1 MTEVLEFETYL
12 SISSKKFKIYLL
24 DTKNLK
30 NLYFEEKNFENS
42 ISIPDLNN
50 LEKFLDNNIFK
61 IEKLIGKFVKNI
73 NLILDTERF
82 LRINISLK
90 KNNYEQIVN
99 KKILEN
105 SLHELK
111 DLFNESYQDYKIVHM
126 LLVSY
131 LIDGSH
137 YSELKF
143 DLNFKNL
150 SLETQFIALPIK
162 LVTEI
167 NKTLENYQI
176 KIANYFDQNYIQS
189 LFKGQNI
196 DLSEMAYKSKFGFNN
211 NEVSLIP
218 KNIKKTG
225 FFEKFFQLFS

>member
-1 MTEVLEFETYL
+1 MTEALEFETYL

-24 DTKNLK
+24 DTKNFK
-30 NLYFEEKNFENS
+30 NLYFEEKNFEDG
-42 ISIPDLNN
+42 ISILDLNN

-73 NLILDTERF
+73 NLILDTEKF

-90 KNNYEQIVN
+90 KNNYEQIIT

-105 SLHELK
+105 SLLELK

-131 LIDGSH
+131 LIDGNH

-143 DLNFKNL
+143 DLNFKN
-150 SLETQFIALPIK
+150 FALPIK
-162 LVTEI
+162 LVFEI

-176 KIANYFDQNYIQS
+176 KITNYFDQNYIQS

>member
-1 MTEVLEFETYL
+1 MTEALEFETYL

-24 DTKNLK
+24 DTKNFK
-30 NLYFEEKNFENS
+30 NLYFEEKNFEDG
-42 ISIPDLNN
+42 ISILDLNN

-105 SLHELK
+105 SLYELK

-126 LLVSY
+126 LIVSY

-162 LVTEI
+162 LVIEI

>member
-1 MTEVLEFETYL
+1 MTEALEFETYL

-42 ISIPDLNN
+42 ISILDLNN

-73 NLILDTERF
+73 NLILDTEKF

-90 KNNYEQIVN
+90 KNNYEQIIT

-105 SLHELK
+105 SLLELK
-111 DLFNESYQDYKIVHM
+111 ELFNESYQDYKIVHM

-131 LIDGSH
+131 MIDGSH

-162 LVTEI
+162 LVIEI
-167 NKTLENYQI
+167 NKILENYQI
-176 KIANYFDQNYIQS
+176 KITNYFDQNYIQT

>member
-1 MTEVLEFETYL
+1 MTEALEFETYL

-24 DTKNLK
+24 DTKNFK
-30 NLYFEEKNFENS
+30 NLYFEEKNFEDS
-42 ISIPDLNN
+42 ISILDLNN

-73 NLILDTERF
+73 NLILDTEKF

-90 KNNYEQIVN
+90 KNNYEQIIT

-105 SLHELK
+105 SLLELK

-162 LVTEI
+162 LVFEI

-176 KIANYFDQNYIQS
+176 KIANYFDQNYLQS

>member
-1 MTEVLEFETYL
+1 MTEALEFETYL

-73 NLILDTERF
+73 NLILDTEKF

-90 KNNYEQIVN
+90 KNNYEQIIT

-105 SLHELK
+105 SLLELK
-111 DLFNESYQDYKIVHM
+111 ELFNESYQDYKIVHM

-162 LVTEI
+162 LVIEI

>member
-1 MTEVLEFETYL
+1 MTEALEFETYL

-42 ISIPDLNN
+42 ISILDLNN

-105 SLHELK
+105 SLYELK

-162 LVTEI
+162 LVIEI

>member
-1 MTEVLEFETYL
+1 MTEALEFETYL

-42 ISIPDLNN
+42 ISILDLNN

-73 NLILDTERF
+73 NLILDSEKF

-90 KNNYEQIVN
+90 KNNYEQIDN

-105 SLHELK
+105 SLLELK

-126 LLVSY
+126 LLVRY
-131 LIDGSH
+131 MIDGSH

-162 LVTEI
+162 LVIEI
-167 NKTLENYQI
+167 NKILENYQI
-176 KIANYFDQNYIQS
+176 KITNYFDQNYIQS

>member
-1 MTEVLEFETYL
+1 MTEALEFETYL

-24 DTKNLK
+24 DTKNFK
-30 NLYFEEKNFENS
+30 NLYFEEKNFEDS
-42 ISIPDLNN
+42 ISILDLNN

-162 LVTEI
+162 LVFEI

-176 KIANYFDQNYIQS
+176 KITNYFDENYIQS
-189 LFKGQNI
+189 LFKGQNL
-196 DLSEMAYKSKFGFNN
+196 DLSEMAYKSKIGFNN

>member
-1 MTEVLEFETYL
+1 MTESLEFETYL

-24 DTKNLK
+24 DTKNLQ
-30 NLYFEEKNFENS
+30 NLYFEEKNFENNIS
-42 ISIPDLNN
+42 ISDLNN

-73 NLILDTERF
+73 NLILDTEKF

-90 KNNYEQIVN
+90 KNNYEQIIT

-105 SLHELK
+105 SLLELK
-111 DLFNESYQDYKIVHM
+111 DLFKESYQDYIIVHM

-131 LIDGSH
+131 LIDGSY

-150 SLETQFIALPIK
+150 SLETHFIALPIK
-162 LVTEI
+162 LVIEI
-167 NKTLENYQI
+167 NKILENYQI
-176 KIANYFDQNYIQS
+176 KITNYFDQNYIQT

>member
-1 MTEVLEFETYL
+1 MTEDLEFETYL

-30 NLYFEEKNFENS
+30 NLYFDEKNFENS
-42 ISIPDLNN
+42 ISILDLNN

-73 NLILDTERF
+73 NLILDTEKF

-90 KNNYEQIVN
+90 KNNYEQIIT
-99 KKILEN
+99 KKIIEN
-105 SLHELK
+105 SLIELK
-111 DLFNESYQDYKIVHM
+111 ELFNESYQDYKIVHM

-131 LIDGSH
+131 MIDGSH
-137 YSELKF
+137 YSELKL

-162 LVTEI
+162 LVIEI
-167 NKTLENYQI
+167 NKILENYHI
-176 KIANYFDQNYIQS
+176 KITNYFDQNYIQT

>member
-1 MTEVLEFETYL
+1 MTEGLDFETYL
-12 SISSKKFKIYLL
+12 SISSKKFRIYLL
-24 DTKNLK
+24 DTKNLQ
-30 NLYFEEKNFENS
+30 NLYFEEKNFEKN
-42 ISIPDLNN
+42 ISILDLNI

-73 NLILDTERF
+73 NLILDSEKF

-90 KNNYEQIVN
+90 KNNYEQIIT
-99 KKILEN
+99 KKFLEN
-105 SLHELK
+105 SLLELK
-111 DLFNESYQDYKIVHM
+111 DLFKESYIDYKIVHM

-131 LIDGSH
+131 LIDGTH

-150 SLETQFIALPIK
+150 SLETQFIALPNK
-162 LVTEI
+162 FVFEI
-167 NKTLENYQI
+167 NKILENYQI
-176 KIANYFDQNYIQS
+176 NISNYFDQNHIQT
-189 LFKGQNI
+189 LFKGQNMV
-196 DLSEMAYKSKFGFNN
+196 LSEMAYKSKLVYN
-211 NEVSLIP
+211 NEISLIP

>member
-1 MTEVLEFETYL
+1 MTEALEFETYL

-30 NLYFEEKNFENS
+30 SLYFEEKNFENS

-73 NLILDTERF
+73 NLILDTEKF

-90 KNNYEQIVN
+90 KNNYEQIIT

-105 SLHELK
+105 SLLELK
-111 DLFNESYQDYKIVHM
+111 ELFNESYQDYKIVHM

-131 LIDGSH
+131 MIDGSH

-162 LVTEI
+162 LVIEI
-167 NKTLENYQI
+167 NKILENYQI
-176 KIANYFDQNYIQS
+176 KITNYFDQNYIQT

>member
-1 MTEVLEFETYL
+1 MTEALEFETYL

-24 DTKNLK
+24 DTKNLQ
-30 NLYFEEKNFENS
+30 NLYFEEKNFENNIS
-42 ISIPDLNN
+42 ISDLNN

-73 NLILDTERF
+73 NLILDTEKF

-90 KNNYEQIVN
+90 KNNYEQIIT

-105 SLHELK
+105 SLLELK

-131 LIDGSH
+131 LIDGNH

-143 DLNFKNL
+143 DLSFKNL

-162 LVTEI
+162 LVFEI

>member
-1 MTEVLEFETYL
+1 MTEGLEFETYL

-24 DTKNLK
+24 DTKNFK
-30 NLYFEEKNFENS
+30 NLYFEEKNFEDS
-42 ISIPDLNN
+42 ISIPDSNN

-162 LVTEI
+162 FVFEI

-176 KIANYFDQNYIQS
+176 KTTNYFDQNYIQS

-196 DLSEMAYKSKFGFNN
+196 DLSEMAHKSKFGFNN

-218 KNIKKTG
+218 KNTIKTG

>member
-1 MTEVLEFETYL
+1 MTEALEFETYL

-105 SLHELK
+105 SLYELK

-162 LVTEI
+162 LVIEI
-167 NKTLENYQI
+167 NKILENYHI
-176 KIANYFDQNYIQS
+176 KITNYFDQNYIQT

>member
-1 MTEVLEFETYL
+1 MTEALEFETYL

-24 DTKNLK
+24 DTKNFK
-30 NLYFEEKNFENS
+30 NLYFEEKNFEDG
-42 ISIPDLNN
+42 ISILDLNN

-73 NLILDTERF
+73 NLILDTEKF

-90 KNNYEQIVN
+90 KNNYEQIDN

-105 SLHELK
+105 SLLELK

-126 LLVSY
+126 LVVSY

-162 LVTEI
+162 LVFEI

-176 KIANYFDQNYIQS
+176 RITNYFDQNYIQN

-196 DLSEMAYKSKFGFNN
+196 DLSEMAYKSKLGFNN

>member
-1 MTEVLEFETYL
+1 MTEALEFETYL

-24 DTKNLK
+24 DTKNFK
-30 NLYFEEKNFENS
+30 NLYFEEKNFEDG
-42 ISIPDLNN
+42 ISILDLNN

-126 LLVSY
+126 LLVRY
-131 LIDGSH
+131 LINGRH

-162 LVTEI
+162 FVFEI

-176 KIANYFDQNYIQS
+176 KTTNYFDQNYIQS

>member
-1 MTEVLEFETYL
+1 MTEALEFETYL

-73 NLILDTERF
+73 NLILDTEKF

-90 KNNYEQIVN
+90 KNNYEQIIT

-105 SLHELK
+105 SLLELK
-111 DLFNESYQDYKIVHM
+111 DLFKESYQDYKIVHM

-162 LVTEI
+162 LVIEI

>member
-1 MTEVLEFETYL
+1 MTEALEFETYL

-42 ISIPDLNN
+42 ISILDLNN

-111 DLFNESYQDYKIVHM
+111 DLFNDSYQDYKIVHM

-162 LVTEI
+162 LVFEI
-167 NKTLENYQI
+167 NKILENYQI
-176 KIANYFDQNYIQS
+176 KITNYFDQNYIQS

>member
-1 MTEVLEFETYL
+1 MNKEQEFENYL
-12 SISSKKFKIYLL
+12 SISPNKFGIYLI
-24 DTKNLK
+24 DKKNLK
-30 NLYFEEKNFENS
+30 NLYNEELVINDNNNYIDFS
-42 ISIPDLNN
+42 ILK
-50 LEKFLDNNIFK
+50 KFLDNNIFK

-150 SLETQFIALPIK
+150 SLETKFIALPIK
-162 LVTEI
+162 LVFEI
-167 NKTLENYQI
+167 NKTLENYHI
-176 KIANYFDQNYIQS
+176 KITNYFDQNYIQS

>member
-1 MTEVLEFETYL
+1 MTEALEFETYL

-24 DTKNLK
+24 DTKNFQ
-30 NLYFEEKNFENS
+30 NLYFEEKNFEDS

-105 SLHELK
+105 SLYELK

-162 LVTEI
+162 LVFEI

-176 KIANYFDQNYIQS
+176 KITNYFDANYIQS
-189 LFKGQNI
+189 LFKGQNL
-196 DLSEMAYKSKFGFNN
+196 DLSEMAYKSKIGFNN

>member
-1 MTEVLEFETYL
+1 MTEGSGFETYL

-24 DTKNLK
+24 DTKNLQ

-42 ISIPDLNN
+42 ISILDLNN

-73 NLILDTERF
+73 NLILDSEKF

-90 KNNYEQIVN
+90 KNNYEQIIT

-105 SLHELK
+105 SLLELK
-111 DLFNESYQDYKIVHM
+111 DLFNDSYQDYKIVHM
-126 LLVSY
+126 LLVNY
-131 LIDGSH
+131 LIDGNH

-150 SLETQFIALPIK
+150 SLEAKFVALPIK
-162 LVTEI
+162 LV
-167 NKTLENYQI
+167 
-176 KIANYFDQNYIQS
+176 
-189 LFKGQNI
+189 
-196 DLSEMAYKSKFGFNN
+196 
-211 NEVSLIP
+211 
-218 KNIKKTG
+218 
-225 FFEKFFQLFS
+225 FE

>member
-1 MTEVLEFETYL
+1 MTEALEFETYL

-30 NLYFEEKNFENS
+30 NLYFDEKNFENS
-42 ISIPDLNN
+42 ISILDLNN

-73 NLILDTERF
+73 NLILDTEKF

-90 KNNYEQIVN
+90 KNNYEQIIT

-105 SLHELK
+105 SLLELK
-111 DLFNESYQDYKIVHM
+111 ELFNESYQDYKIVHM

-131 LIDGSH
+131 MIDGSH

-162 LVTEI
+162 LVIEI
-167 NKTLENYQI
+167 NKILENYQI
-176 KIANYFDQNYIQS
+176 KITNYFDQNYIQT

>member
-1 MTEVLEFETYL
+1 MTKALEFETYL

-24 DTKNLK
+24 DTKNFK
-30 NLYFEEKNFENS
+30 NLYFEEKNFEDS
-42 ISIPDLNN
+42 ISILDLNN

-73 NLILDTERF
+73 NLILDTEKF

-90 KNNYEQIVN
+90 KNNYEQTIT
-99 KKILEN
+99 KKIIEN
-105 SLHELK
+105 SLLELK
-111 DLFNESYQDYKIVHM
+111 ELFNESYQDYKIVHM

-131 LIDGSH
+131 MIDGSH

-162 LVTEI
+162 LVIEI
-167 NKTLENYQI
+167 NKILENYQI
-176 KIANYFDQNYIQS
+176 KITNYFDQNYIQT

>member
-1 MTEVLEFETYL
+1 MTEDLDFETYL

-42 ISIPDLNN
+42 ISILDLNN

-73 NLILDTERF
+73 NLILDTEKF

-90 KNNYEQIVN
+90 KNNYEQIIT

-105 SLHELK
+105 SLLELK
-111 DLFNESYQDYKIVHM
+111 ELFNESYQDYKIVHM
-126 LLVSY
+126 LLVRY
-131 LIDGSH
+131 MIDGSH

-162 LVTEI
+162 LVIEI
-167 NKTLENYQI
+167 NKI
-176 KIANYFDQNYIQS
+176 FGK
-189 LFKGQNI
+189 
-196 DLSEMAYKSKFGFNN
+196 LSN
-211 NEVSLIP
+211 
-218 KNIKKTG
+218 
-225 FFEKFFQLFS
+225 

>member
-1 MTEVLEFETYL
+1 MTEALEFETYL

-24 DTKNLK
+24 DTKNFK
-30 NLYFEEKNFENS
+30 NLYFEEKNFEDG
-42 ISIPDLNN
+42 ISILDLNN

-73 NLILDTERF
+73 NLILDTEKF

-90 KNNYEQIVN
+90 KNNYEQIIT

-105 SLHELK
+105 SLVELK
-111 DLFNESYQDYKIVHM
+111 DLFKESYQDYKIVHM

-131 LIDGSH
+131 LIDGSY

-162 LVTEI
+162 LVIEI
-167 NKTLENYQI
+167 NKILENYQI
-176 KIANYFDQNYIQS
+176 KITNYFDQNYIQT

>member
-1 MTEVLEFETYL
+1 MTEGLEFETYL
-12 SISSKKFKIYLL
+12 SISSKKFRIYLL

-73 NLILDTERF
+73 NLILDTEKF

-105 SLHELK
+105 SLLELK

-131 LIDGSH
+131 LIDGSY

-162 LVTEI
+162 LVFEI

-176 KIANYFDQNYIQS
+176 RITNYFDQNYIQN

-196 DLSEMAYKSKFGFNN
+196 DLSEMAYKSKSGFNN

>member
-1 MTEVLEFETYL
+1 MTEASEFETYL

-24 DTKNLK
+24 DTKNFK
-30 NLYFEEKNFENS
+30 NLYFEEKNFEDS
-42 ISIPDLNN
+42 ISILDLNN

-162 LVTEI
+162 FVFEI

-176 KIANYFDQNYIQS
+176 KTTNYFDQNYIQS

-196 DLSEMAYKSKFGFNN
+196 YLSEMAYRSKFGNNN

>member
-1 MTEVLEFETYL
+1 MSEALEFETYL

-162 LVTEI
+162 LVFEI

>member
-1 MTEVLEFETYL
+1 MTESLEFETYL
-12 SISSKKFKIYLL
+12 SISSKKFRIYLL

-42 ISIPDLNN
+42 ISILDLNN

-73 NLILDTERF
+73 NLILDSEKF

-90 KNNYEQIVN
+90 KNNYEQIIT
-99 KKILEN
+99 KKIIEN
-105 SLHELK
+105 SLIELK
-111 DLFNESYQDYKIVHM
+111 ELFNESYQDYKIVHM

-162 LVTEI
+162 LVIEI
-167 NKTLENYQI
+167 NKILENYHI
-176 KIANYFDQNYIQS
+176 KITNYFDQNYIQT

>member
-1 MTEVLEFETYL
+1 MTEDLDFETYL

-42 ISIPDLNN
+42 ISILDLNN

-73 NLILDTERF
+73 NLILDTEKF

-90 KNNYEQIVN
+90 KNNYEQIIT

-105 SLHELK
+105 SLLELK
-111 DLFNESYQDYKIVHM
+111 ELFNESYQDYKIVHM
-126 LLVSY
+126 LLVRY
-131 LIDGSH
+131 MIDGSH

-162 LVTEI
+162 LVIEI
-167 NKTLENYQI
+167 NKILENYQI
-176 KIANYFDQNYIQS
+176 KITNYFDQNYIQT

>member
-1 MTEVLEFETYL
+1 MTEDLDFETYL

-42 ISIPDLNN
+42 ISILDLNN

-73 NLILDTERF
+73 NLILDTEKF

-90 KNNYEQIVN
+90 KNNYEQIIT

-105 SLHELK
+105 SLLELK

-126 LLVSY
+126 LLVRY
-131 LIDGSH
+131 MIDGSH

-162 LVTEI
+162 LVFEI

-176 KIANYFDQNYIQS
+176 KITNYFDQNYIQS

-196 DLSEMAYKSKFGFNN
+196 DLSEMAHRSKFGFNN

-218 KNIKKTG
+218 KNNKKTG

>member
-1 MTEVLEFETYL
+1 MTEALEFETYL

-24 DTKNLK
+24 DTKNFK
-30 NLYFEEKNFENS
+30 NLYFEEKNFEDG
-42 ISIPDLNN
+42 ISILDLNN

-162 LVTEI
+162 LVIEI
-167 NKTLENYQI
+167 NKILENYQI
-176 KIANYFDQNYIQS
+176 KITNYFDQNYIQT

>member
-1 MTEVLEFETYL
+1 MTEALEFETYL

-42 ISIPDLNN
+42 ISIRDLND

-73 NLILDTERF
+73 NLILDTEKF

-90 KNNYEQIVN
+90 KNNYEQIIT

-105 SLHELK
+105 SLLELK

-196 DLSEMAYKSKFGFNN
+196 DLSEMAYKSKFGFNS

>member
-1 MTEVLEFETYL
+1 MTEALEFETYL

-24 DTKNLK
+24 DTKNFK
-30 NLYFEEKNFENS
+30 NLYFEEKNFEDS
-42 ISIPDLNN
+42 ISILDLNN

-162 LVTEI
+162 FVFEI

-176 KIANYFDQNYIQS
+176 KTTNYFDQNYIQS

-196 DLSEMAYKSKFGFNN
+196 DLSEMAHKSKFGFNN

-218 KNIKKTG
+218 KNIIKTG

>member
-1 MTEVLEFETYL
+1 MTESLEFETYL
-12 SISSKKFKIYLL
+12 SISSKKFRIYLL
-24 DTKNLK
+24 DTKNLQ
-30 NLYFEEKNFENS
+30 NLYFEEKNFESN
-42 ISIPDLNN
+42 ISILDLND

-73 NLILDTERF
+73 NLILDSEKF
-82 LRINISLK
+82 LKINICLK
-90 KNNYEQIVN
+90 KNNYEQIIT

-105 SLHELK
+105 SLIELK
-111 DLFNESYQDYKIVHM
+111 DLFDASYQDYKIVHM

-162 LVTEI
+162 FVFEI

-176 KIANYFDQNYIQS
+176 KTTNYFDQNYIQS

-196 DLSEMAYKSKFGFNN
+196 YLSEMAYRSKFGNNN